1 MIHQTKHLVSRCTF
15 FLWYVY
21 ISTMSALDS
30 LFGPLGKEYCY
41 YFYALSLFG
50 LVSLAILLF
59 SAFMMMASRR
69 RGATFYLQLVS
80 AAVLYGMLYLQNRL
94 LFNMC
99 KV

>member
-1 MIHQTKHLVSRCTF
+1 MNGID
-15 FLWYVY
+15 
-21 ISTMSALDS
+21 A

-50 LVSLAILLF
+50 LISLVLLLI
-59 SAFMMMASRR
+59 SAVVMIASKR
-69 RGATFYLQLVS
+69 RGGAFYVQMLS
-80 AAVLYGMLYLQNRL
+80 AAFAYAILYLQNRL

>member
-1 MIHQTKHLVSRCTF
+1 MNS
-15 FLWYVY
+15 
-21 ISTMSALDS
+21 LDA

-50 LVSLAILLF
+50 LVSLVLLVI
-59 SAFMMMASRR
+59 SAVVMIATKR
-69 RGATFYLQLVS
+69 RGGAFYVQMLS
-80 AAVLYGMLYLQNRL
+80 AAVAYGILYLQNRL